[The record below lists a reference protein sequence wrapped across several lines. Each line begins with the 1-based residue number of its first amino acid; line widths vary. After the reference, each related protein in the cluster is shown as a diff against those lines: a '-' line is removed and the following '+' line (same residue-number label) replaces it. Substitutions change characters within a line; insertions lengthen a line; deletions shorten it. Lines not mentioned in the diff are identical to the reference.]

1 MNTTRN
7 TEKSF
12 LIFQSGG
19 GLDKK
24 LKGQIVKVIGK
35 KKKTLGDKCC
45 EGERDNLGCEKVDI

>member
-1 MNTTRN
+1 MTRN

-35 KKKTLGDKCC
+35 KTLGDKCC
-45 EGERDNLGCEKVDI
+45 EGERDNLGCEKVGI